1 MIYCLSCDGDFDGE
15 ILLTKEKQNSY
26 LVCFNETFE
35 DIILFIENPFKLKN
49 KKFRNIRMLFLSEE
63 EKINII
69 LKSNLINEN
78 IKKKIKLYFNI

>member
-1 MIYCLSCDGDFDGE
+1 MIYCLNCDGDFDGE
-15 ILLTKEKQNSY
+15 ILLTKETQDNY
-26 LVCFNETFE
+26 LVCFEETFE
-35 DIILFIENPFKLKN
+35 DIILFIENPFKVKN
-49 KKFRNIRMLFLSEE
+49 KKFRNIRILQISKE

>member
-1 MIYCLSCDGDFDGE
+1 MIYCLECNSDFDRE
-15 ILLTKEKQNSY
+15 ILLIKETQNSY
-26 LVCFNETFE
+26 LVCFDETFE

-49 KKFRNIRMLFLSEE
+49 KKFRNIRILQISKEK
-63 EKINII
+63 KINII

>member
-1 MIYCLSCDGDFDGE
+1 MIYCLNYDGDFDGE
-15 ILLTKEKQNSY
+15 ILLTKEIQDNY
-26 LVCFNETFE
+26 LVCFDETFE
-35 DIILFIENPFKLKN
+35 DIILFIENPFKLKG
-49 KKFRNIRMLFLSEE
+49 KKFRNIKILRVSKE

>member
-1 MIYCLSCDGDFDGE
+1 MIYCLNCDGDFDGE
-15 ILLTKEKQNSY
+15 ILLTKETQDNY
-26 LVCFNETFE
+26 LVCFDETFE
-35 DIILFIENPFKLKN
+35 DIILFIENPFKLKS
-49 KKFRNIRMLFLSEE
+49 KKFRNIRILRFSKE

>member
-1 MIYCLSCDGDFDGE
+1 MIYCLNCDGDFDGE
-15 ILLTKEKQNSY
+15 ILLAKETQNSY
-26 LVCFNETFE
+26 LVCFEETFE
-35 DIILFIENPFKLKN
+35 DIILFIENPFKLKG
-49 KKFRNIRMLFLSEE
+49 KKFRNIKILRVSKE

>member
-1 MIYCLSCDGDFDGE
+1 MIYCLNCNGDFDGE
-15 ILLTKEKQNSY
+15 ILLTKETQNSY
-26 LVCFNETFE
+26 LVCFDETFE

-49 KKFRNIRMLFLSEE
+49 KKFRNIRILRFSKK
-63 EKINII
+63 EKINTI

>member
-1 MIYCLSCDGDFDGE
+1 MIYCLECNDDFDGD
-15 ILLTKEKQNSY
+15 ILLTKETQNSY
-26 LVCFNETFE
+26 LVCFDETFE

-49 KKFRNIRMLFLSEE
+49 KKFRNIRILRFSKE

-69 LKSNLINEN
+69 LKSNLINKN

>member
-1 MIYCLSCDGDFDGE
+1 MIYCLNCDGDFDGE
-15 ILLTKEKQNSY
+15 ILLTKETQNSY
-26 LVCFNETFE
+26 LVCFEETFE

-49 KKFRNIRMLFLSEE
+49 KKFRNIRMLFLSKE

>member
-1 MIYCLSCDGDFDGE
+1 MIYCLNCNSNFDGD
-15 ILLTKEKQNSY
+15 ILLTKETQNNY
-26 LVCFNETFE
+26 LVCFDETFE

-49 KKFRNIRMLFLSEE
+49 KKFKNIRILRFSKE

-69 LKSNLINEN
+69 LKSALINEN

>member
-1 MIYCLSCDGDFDGE
+1 MIYCLECNGDFNGE
-15 ILLTKEKQNSY
+15 ILLTKETQDNY
-26 LVCFNETFE
+26 LVCFDETFE

-49 KKFRNIRMLFLSEE
+49 KKFRNIRILRFSKE

-69 LKSNLINEN
+69 LKSTLINEN

>member
-1 MIYCLSCDGDFDGE
+1 MIYCLNCDGDFDGE
-15 ILLTKEKQNSY
+15 IFLTKETQNSY
-26 LVCFNETFE
+26 LVCFDETFE

-49 KKFRNIRMLFLSEE
+49 KKFRNIRILRFSKE

>member
-1 MIYCLSCDGDFDGE
+1 MIYCLNCDDDFDGE
-15 ILLTKEKQNSY
+15 ISLTKETQNSY
-26 LVCFNETFE
+26 LVCFDETFE

-49 KKFRNIRMLFLSEE
+49 KKFRNIRILRFSKE

>member
-1 MIYCLSCDGDFDGE
+1 MIYCLNCNGE
-15 ILLTKEKQNSY
+15 IFLTKEKLDDY
-26 LVCFNETFE
+26 LVCFDETFE

-49 KKFRNIRMLFLSEE
+49 KKFRNIRILQISKE

>member
-1 MIYCLSCDGDFDGE
+1 MIYCLNCNSDFDGD
-15 ILLTKEKQNSY
+15 ILLTKETQNNY
-26 LVCFNETFE
+26 LVCFYETFE

-49 KKFRNIRMLFLSEE
+49 KKFKNIRILRFSKE

-69 LKSNLINEN
+69 LKSALINEN

>member
-1 MIYCLSCDGDFDGE
+1 MIYCLNCNSDFDGD
-15 ILLTKEKQNSY
+15 IFLTKETQNNY
-26 LVCFNETFE
+26 LVCFDETFE

-49 KKFRNIRMLFLSEE
+49 KKFKNIRILRFSKE

-69 LKSNLINEN
+69 LKSALINEN

>member
-1 MIYCLSCDGDFDGE
+1 MIYCLNCDGDFDGE
-15 ILLTKEKQNSY
+15 ILLTQEIQNSY
-26 LVCFNETFE
+26 LVCFDETFE
-35 DIILFIENPFKLKN
+35 DIILFIENPFKLKS
-49 KKFRNIRMLFLSEE
+49 KKFRNIRILRVSKE

>member
-1 MIYCLSCDGDFDGE
+1 MIYCLECNGNFDGE
-15 ILLTKEKQNSY
+15 FFLTKETQNSY
-26 LVCFNETFE
+26 LVCFDETFE

-49 KKFRNIRMLFLSEE
+49 KKFRNIRILRFSKE

-78 IKKKIKLYFNI
+78 IKKKIKLYFDI

>member
-1 MIYCLSCDGDFDGE
+1 MIYCLNCNSDFDGD
-15 ILLTKEKQNSY
+15 ILLTKETQNSY
-26 LVCFNETFE
+26 LVCFDETFE

-49 KKFRNIRMLFLSEE
+49 KKFRNMRILRFSKE

-69 LKSNLINEN
+69 LKSALINEN

>member
-1 MIYCLSCDGDFDGE
+1 MIYCLECNGNFDGE
-15 ILLTKEKQNSY
+15 LFLIKETQNSY
-26 LVCFNETFE
+26 LVCFDETFE

-49 KKFRNIRMLFLSEE
+49 KKFRNIRILRFSKE

-78 IKKKIKLYFNI
+78 IKKKIKLYFDI

>member
-1 MIYCLSCDGDFDGE
+1 MIYCLECNGNFDGE
-15 ILLTKEKQNSY
+15 FFLTKETQNSY
-26 LVCFNETFE
+26 LVCFDETFE

-49 KKFRNIRMLFLSEE
+49 KKFRNIRILRFYKE

-69 LKSNLINEN
+69 LKSTLINEN